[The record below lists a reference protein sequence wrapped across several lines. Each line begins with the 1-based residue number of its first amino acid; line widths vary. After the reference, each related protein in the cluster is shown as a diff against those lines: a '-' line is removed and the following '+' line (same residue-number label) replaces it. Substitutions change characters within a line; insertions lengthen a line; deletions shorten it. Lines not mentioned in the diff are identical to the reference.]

1 MGKDRSIRC
10 RRCHVLNEPR
20 TPYCVRCGASLASVG
35 RGGRRRRR
43 RVTAGGAVLGFT
55 ILIVLVVALLV
66 LGVVVY
72 RTMHPS
78 EKVDP
83 LAGRSGTTAST
94 STTLSPGSSGTGSS
108 STSTSLAVVMLRPTA
123 ATSSSALKPTTTNN
137 FRAPN
142 LVDSDLTTAW
152 IEGAE
157 GTGAGEW
164 VKFAFSTPV
173 TLARIDVANGNQK
186 DEKHF
191 TGDIRVKT
199 VQLEY
204 SSGSTQLVDLL
215 DTQDLQ
221 SIKTLRERIDWIKVT
236 IVSVYP
242 GYTWEDA
249 ALSEVRLY
257 GLAD

>member
-1 MGKDRSIRC
+1 
-10 RRCHVLNEPR
+10 
-20 TPYCVRCGASLASVG
+20 
-35 RGGRRRRR
+35 
-43 RVTAGGAVLGFT
+43 
-55 ILIVLVVALLV
+55 
-66 LGVVVY
+66 
-72 RTMHPS
+72 
-78 EKVDP
+78 
-83 LAGRSGTTAST
+83 
-94 STTLSPGSSGTGSS
+94 
-108 STSTSLAVVMLRPTA
+108 MLRPTA
-123 ATSSSALKPTTTNN
+123 ATSSSALKPTTVNN

-142 LVDSDLTTAW
+142 LVDSDVTTAW

-164 VKFAFSTPV
+164 VKFSFSAPV
-173 TLARIDVANGNQK
+173 TLVRIDVANGNQK
-186 DEKHF
+186 DEKYF
-191 TGDIRVKT
+191 KGDIRVKT

-242 GYTWEDA
+242 GYTWANA

-257 GLAD
+257 GLVDQP